1 VKEYAPDKIRNVAV
15 VGHQECGKTIMSEAL
30 LFSAGAINRIG
41 KIEDGNTTMDN
52 AAEEIERR
60 ISIQSAVAFCEHNG
74 VKINL
79 LDTPGYEDFVGEVL
93 CALDVV
99 ESAIVPI
106 RSDAGVEVGTERVWG
121 FIQDRG
127 LSAILVVSK
136 LDKEHADFDHCIDQ
150 ARESFGGNVRIFQ
163 LPIGQGD
170 SFRGVVDLVSNKALE
185 FSKDGKGTA
194 KEIEIP
200 NDLKDRAETLRKEL
214 VETAAEADEAHMEKY
229 LESETLDEEEI
240 LSGLASGIAAGD
252 VYPVY
257 CMSSLSNIGSK
268 QLLDG
273 IVNFLPRPTQNA
285 KRTQD
290 DADIKADSSG
300 STAAYVFKNSSDSH
314 VGDMLFVRVYSGSLS
329 GGRDIYNSSRETG
342 ERLGQ
347 LYAVQGKHREE
358 IDKLPA
364 GDLGAV
370 VKLKSTKIL
379 DTLCDKVNVVKF
391 TETDLPKPSIFAA
404 ISSATKGDEDKMG
417 TGLSRLHDEDPTF
430 EVKVDGE
437 IKQTLISGQGE
448 LHLEV
453 VVGRLKTR
461 YGVDVNLDKPRIP
474 FKETIKKAS
483 EAQGKYKK
491 QTGGRGQYGDVHV
504 KLEPLPRGGD
514 FEFVDAIVGGVVP
527 NKFIPAVQK
536 GIVGSMKEGVIAGYP
551 VVDVR
556 ATLFD
561 GSFHTVDSSEQAF
574 KMAGSMAFK
583 KAVEGASP
591 ILLEPII
598 NLQVKVPEEYMGD
611 VMGDLS
617 GRRGKIQG
625 MEPQGK
631 FNEINAQVPLAELYR
646 YSTHLRSMTQGRGT
660 HKREF
665 SHFEEVPHDIARKV
679 IEEAKKEKEA
689 DK

>member
-1 VKEYAPDKIRNVAV
+1 VKDYSPEKIRNVAI

-30 LFSAGAINRIG
+30 LFAAGAIGRLGN
-41 KIEDGNTTMDN
+41 IEDGNTTMD
-52 AAEEIERR
+52 ATPEEIDRK

-74 VKINL
+74 VKINII
-79 LDTPGYEDFVGEVL
+79 DTPGYEDFVGEVL

-99 ESAIVPI
+99 EGAIVPI
-106 RSDAGVEVGTERVWG
+106 RSDAGVEVGTDKVWE
-121 FIQDRG
+121 FIQKRG

-136 LDKEHADFDHCIDQ
+136 LDKEHADFDRCVDQ
-150 ARESFGGNVRIFQ
+150 AVESFGGNVRIFQ

-170 SFRGVVDLVSNKALE
+170 SFKGVVDLVTNKAYE

-194 KEIEIP
+194 KVVDIP
-200 NDLKDRAETLRKEL
+200 DELKDRADTLHKEL
-214 VETAAEADEAHMEKY
+214 METAAEADEARMEKY
-229 LESETLDEEEI
+229 LETESLDDEEF
-240 LSGLASGIAAGD
+240 LSG
-252 VYPVY
+252 
-257 CMSSLSNIGSK
+257 
-268 QLLDG
+268 
-273 IVNFLPRPTQNA
+273 NFLPSPAQTVKQTQEE
-285 KRTQD
+285 K
-290 DADIKADSSG
+290 DIKAEVSG
-300 STAAYVFKNSSDSH
+300 SAAAYVFKNTSDSH
-314 VGDMLFVRVYSGSLS
+314 VGDMLYLRVYSGSLS
-329 GGRDIYNSSRETG
+329 SGSDIHNSTRETN

-358 IDKLPA
+358 VDKLQA

-370 VKLKSTKIL
+370 VKLKSTKIR
-379 DTLCDKVNVVKF
+379 DTLCDRGNAVKF
-391 TETDLPKPSIFAA
+391 EGTDLPGPSIFAA

-417 TGLSRLHDEDPTF
+417 TGLNRLHDEDPTF

-453 VVGRLKTR
+453 VVGRLKAR
-461 YGVDVNLDKPRIP
+461 FGVEVLLDKPRIP
-474 FKETIKKAS
+474 YKETIKKSA

-504 KLEPLPRGGD
+504 RLEPLARD
-514 FEFVDAIVGGVVP
+514 QQFEFVDAIVGGVVP
-527 NKFIPAVQK
+527 GKFIPAVEK
-536 GIVGSMKEGVIAGYP
+536 GVVGAMGDGVIAGYP
-551 VVDVR
+551 VVSVK
-556 ATLFD
+556 ATLYD
-561 GSFHTVDSSEQAF
+561 GSYHTVDSSEQAF

-583 KAVEGASP
+583 KAVESATP
-591 ILLEPII
+591 VLLEPII
-598 NLQVKVPEEYMGD
+598 NVQVKVPEDFMGD

-625 MEPQGK
+625 MEPEGK
-631 FNEINAQVPLAELYR
+631 FNIVNAQVPLAELYR

-665 SHFEEVPHDIARKV
+665 SHYEEVPRDVAQKV

-689 DK
+689 EK